1 MLSFNLVV
9 FGQSTD
15 TNNLS
20 SPKNTIKLIERLN
33 YTGENYMPV
42 QITDKWQIAYLNSS
56 PKLQL
61 DSIRK
66 VDIHH
71 LTDEAFVLL
80 TGRAV
85 LIAAEINNDEVSFE
99 LIDMEQGV
107 NYNIPKNVWHN
118 ITLLENTRVLI
129 IENENTHLGD
139 YEFFY
144 LSEGQTLQLH
154 QNIRHILITETLKHP

>member
-107 NYNIPKNVWHN
+107 NYNIPKNV
-118 ITLLENTRVLI
+118 
-129 IENENTHLGD
+129 
-139 YEFFY
+139 
-144 LSEGQTLQLH
+144 
-154 QNIRHILITETLKHP
+154 